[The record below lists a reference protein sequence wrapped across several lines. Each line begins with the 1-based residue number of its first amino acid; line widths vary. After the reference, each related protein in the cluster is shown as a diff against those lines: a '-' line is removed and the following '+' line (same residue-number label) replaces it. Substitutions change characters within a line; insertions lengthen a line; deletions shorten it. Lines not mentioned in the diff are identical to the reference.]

1 MNIIVL
7 TVEAQSDCESKF
19 AKDGALPIGQF
30 PGLFRFGYGD
40 NIKTDY
46 IQIIGFNG
54 VVEKL
59 QTVKKGETYLVIGSL
74 TTEEYQ
80 TEGGAKRKKFKLVA
94 TNIQPCCDTLQ
105 VNQVSIAGGI
115 GQDPDMKV
123 FDSGSQVVTTSMAV
137 QEKKDKTNWFS
148 VKAWGKT
155 AELIADYVRKGSKL
169 GVVGELQVEHW
180 GQSDDNFKFVVNANQ
195 ISLLGKSGES
205 KPSVADDDDF

>member
-1 MNIIVL
+1 MNSIIL
-7 TVEAQSDCESKF
+7 TVEAVESAKVKEKF
-19 AKDGALPIGQF
+19 GSFSGKF
-30 PGLFRFGYGD
+30 KFGYGD
-40 NIKTDY
+40 NIKEDY
-46 IQIIGFNG
+46 IQITGFNG
-54 VVEKL
+54 VLETFKTVEE
-59 QTVKKGETYLVIGSL
+59 GEAYLVIGSL
-74 TTEEYQ
+74 TTEDYE
-80 TEGGAKRKKFKLVA
+80 TPGGAKRKKFKLVA
-94 TNIQPCCDTLQ
+94 NNIQPCSDTLQ

-180 GQSDDNFKFVVNANQ
+180 GQSDDNFKYVVNANQ
-195 ISLLGKSGES
+195 ISLLGRSGEA
-205 KPSVADDDDF
+205 KPQTVADDDEF